1 MNIVNTATNID
12 PKRYDRIRWHARR
25 GLLENDI
32 LLTRFFEVALM
43 DLSELELQQL
53 DTLLRLGDN
62 ELLDILMERKLC
74 EDATLQQMAN
84 SIIKASKGKLNTRSI

>member
-1 MNIVNTATNID
+1 VNIANVATNID

-43 DLSELELQQL
+43 ALSEPELKQL
-53 DTLLRLGDN
+53 DALLRLGDN

-74 EDATLQQMAN
+74 EEATLQQMAN
-84 SIIKASKGKLNTRSI
+84 SIIAASKGRLNTLAN

>member
-1 MNIVNTATNID
+1 MNIANVATNID

-43 DLSELELQQL
+43 ALSEPELKQL
-53 DTLLRLGDN
+53 DALLRLGDN

-74 EDATLQQMAN
+74 EEATLQQMAN
-84 SIIKASKGKLNTRSI
+84 SIIAASKGRLNTLAN

>member
-1 MNIVNTATNID
+1 VNTTEID

-32 LLTRFFEVALM
+32 LLTRYFDVALM
-43 DLSELELQQL
+43 DLSESELQQL
-53 DTLLRLGDN
+53 DKLLHLGDN

-74 EDATLQQMAN
+74 DDATLQQIAD
-84 SIIKASKGKLNTRSI
+84 SIIAASKGKLNTNTLVSSE

>member
-1 MNIVNTATNID
+1 VNIANVATNID

-43 DLSELELQQL
+43 ALSEPELKQL
-53 DTLLRLGDN
+53 DALLRLGDN

-74 EDATLQQMAN
+74 EEATQQQMAN
-84 SIIKASKGKLNTRSI
+84 SIIAASKGRLNTLAN